1 MTNQHGVKKMRFDER
16 IIETFDRA
24 DFFFD
29 IKEKMITK
37 EYNPDYIPLSVKGEY
52 ATPNYIGHVLMFLE
66 SANDRRAFDK
76 CKSFD
81 DLKSIEI

>member
-1 MTNQHGVKKMRFDER
+1 
-16 IIETFDRA
+16 
-24 DFFFD
+24 
-29 IKEKMITK
+29 MITK
-37 EYNPDYIPLSVKGEY
+37 EYNPNYIPLSVKGEY